1 MIICSSVFVT
11 TTTIM
16 SIEVTDPLVDRYN
29 QTFLPVVYVKNSYM
43 NVGTGMIIYSKYG
56 YTFVLTA
63 QHVVGHEDHPV
74 VSTQYSNQSYPTT
87 VIEKDMENDLAILKI
102 DSYSNFGRPVKFLR
116 KDKKILVYETIYSVG
131 HTLGKEAIATSGQI
145 SSLGRTWSN
154 GQKHVTIS
162 SPVYG
167 GSSGGPTY
175 IARKEWHEWLPTYYV
190 MGMVSKGDSYR
201 GMMIPHIVYV
211 EDYRTICNFLEKRGL
226 YFIFDDHQT
235 PQQYLEKRRL
245 EKQNEK

>member
-116 KDKKILVYETIYSVG
+116 KYEKILVYEPIYSVG

-145 SSLGRTWSN
+145 ASLGRTWSN
-154 GQKHVTIS
+154 EQKYITIN

-175 IARKEWHEWLPTYYV
+175 IARKEWYEWLPTYYV
-190 MGMVSKGDSYR
+190 MGMVSKGDGHR
-201 GMMIPHIVYV
+201 GMMISHIVYV
-211 EDYRTICNFLEKRGL
+211 EDYKTITNFLEKRGL
-226 YFIFDDHQT
+226 HFIFDQRQT